1 MNVGTLSQK
10 MLSEQKCNINVINV
24 WNMKDEGG
32 DDLRNNNIN
41 ITVLSEEWVTLVMTR
56 SSFPLRTAS
65 TSPQNPNDSTASK
78 RSRLRQ
84 YCIYQISL
92 FL

>member
-10 MLSEQKCNINVINV
+10 MFTEQNCNINVINDLDI
-24 WNMKDEGG
+24 KDEGG
-32 DDLRNNNIN
+32 DDLRNKNIN
-41 ITVLSEEWVTLVMTR
+41 ITGLLEIWVTLVMTR

>member
-24 WNMKDEGG
+24 LNMKDEGG
-32 DDLRNNNIN
+32 DDLRNKNIN
-41 ITVLSEEWVTLVMTR
+41 ITVLLEKWVTLVMTR
-56 SSFPLRTAS
+56 SSFSLDTAS
-65 TSPQNPNDSTASK
+65 ASLQNPNDSSASK
-78 RSRLRQ
+78 HSRLRQ